1 MNSEWL
7 KCETSIVNYIHGF
20 AFRNILGDDIND
32 LLNDYLKDSQQ
43 QMKQIHAAFEQAD
56 LNLAANS
63 VQSLK
68 GASANIGATELEILC
83 HKLHV
88 ECKAGRL
95 RLSDVIIHA
104 LEEELSRVNRFIRT
118 EFL

>member
-1 MNSEWL
+1 MSVPINTAQLQEL
-7 KCETSIVNYIHGF
+7 KSF
-20 AFRNILGDDIND
+20 LGDDIND

-43 QMKQIHAAFEQAD
+43 QMKQIHAAYEQAD

-68 GASANIGATELEILC
+68 GASANIGATELEVLC

>member
-1 MNSEWL
+1 MSVPINTAQLQEL
-7 KCETSIVNYIHGF
+7 KSF
-20 AFRNILGDDIND
+20 LGDDIND
-32 LLNDYLKDSQQ
+32 LLTDYLQDSLV
-43 QMKQIHAAFEQAD
+43 QMKRIHAAYEQAD
-56 LNLAANS
+56 LNLATHS

-83 HKLHV
+83 QKLHL

-95 RLSDVIIHA
+95 RGSDVIIHA
-104 LEEELSRVNRFIRT
+104 LDEELSRVNRYLRA

>member
-1 MNSEWL
+1 MSMPINTAQLQEL
-7 KCETSIVNYIHGF
+7 KSF
-20 AFRNILGDDIND
+20 LGDDIND
-32 LLNDYLKDSQQ
+32 LLADYLKHSQL
-43 QMKQIHAAFEQAD
+43 QMKQIHAAYEQAD
-56 LNLAANS
+56 LNLATNS

-83 HKLHV
+83 HKLHA

-95 RLSDVIIHA
+95 RGSDVIIHA
-104 LEEELSRVNRFIRT
+104 LDEELTRVNCFIRT